1 MKEVF
6 LYGWFNCKCYF
17 GNYTIFLVIVI
28 IINVKKNKI
37 KYQEYQKQ
45 LLQLDNIGFSK
56 SQFIAFYSSQGL
68 LNFYIDTN
76 LRKIACELQSLSVI
90 LIDFD
95 DIIKY
100 EIVFDNMLVKD
111 NAVGNAIVGGIVA
124 GGVGAIV
131 GASSANSKQFI
142 NSIVIHIYRKSYIPL
157 TYNLSSKPLSKISN
171 EYAQMIQRLDFLSYN
186 LDSILNNKFIQI
198 QTT

>member
-1 MKEVF
+1 M
-6 LYGWFNCKCYF
+6 
-17 GNYTIFLVIVI
+17 I